1 MIIIKIE
8 KLENIKNFVD
18 KNKLI
23 ELSVLIG
30 NLGES
35 SLNINKFRKVEV
47 SFNFSLNI
55 IIKGSESFKD
65 IGEDNLVFN
74 RFDVKEVIK
83 MIENRNE
90 LLLKSVIKLGFLK

>member
-1 MIIIKIE
+1 M
-8 KLENIKNFVD
+8 
-18 KNKLI
+18 
-23 ELSVLIG
+23 
-30 NLGES
+30 
-35 SLNINKFRKVEV
+35 

-83 MIENRNE
+83 MIEDRNE
-90 LLLKSVIKLGFLK
+90 LLLKSVIKIGFLK

>member
-35 SLNINKFRKVEV
+35 SLNIKVEV

-65 IGEDNLVFN
+65 SGKDNLVFN

-90 LLLKSVIKLGFLK
+90 LLLKSVIEIGFLK

>member
-1 MIIIKIE
+1 M
-8 KLENIKNFVD
+8 
-18 KNKLI
+18 
-23 ELSVLIG
+23 
-30 NLGES
+30 
-35 SLNINKFRKVEV
+35 

-83 MIENRNE
+83 MIEDRNE
-90 LLLKSVIKLGFLK
+90 LLLNSVIKLGFLK

>member
-1 MIIIKIE
+1 M
-8 KLENIKNFVD
+8 
-18 KNKLI
+18 
-23 ELSVLIG
+23 
-30 NLGES
+30 
-35 SLNINKFRKVEV
+35 

-65 IGEDNLVFN
+65 SGKDNLVFN

-83 MIENRNE
+83 MIENINE

>member
-35 SLNINKFRKVEV
+35 SLNIKVEV

-65 IGEDNLVFN
+65 SGKDNLVFN

-90 LLLKSVIKLGFLK
+90 LLLKSVIKIGFLK

>member
-1 MIIIKIE
+1 M
-8 KLENIKNFVD
+8 
-18 KNKLI
+18 
-23 ELSVLIG
+23 
-30 NLGES
+30 
-35 SLNINKFRKVEV
+35 

-74 RFDVKEVIK
+74 RFDVKEMIK
-83 MIENRNE
+83 MIEDRNE

>member
-1 MIIIKIE
+1 M
-8 KLENIKNFVD
+8 
-18 KNKLI
+18 
-23 ELSVLIG
+23 
-30 NLGES
+30 
-35 SLNINKFRKVEV
+35 

-90 LLLKSVIKLGFLK
+90 LLLKSVIKIGFLK

>member
-1 MIIIKIE
+1 M
-8 KLENIKNFVD
+8 
-18 KNKLI
+18 
-23 ELSVLIG
+23 
-30 NLGES
+30 
-35 SLNINKFRKVEV
+35 

-65 IGEDNLVFN
+65 CGKDNLMFN

-90 LLLKSVIKLGFLK
+90 LLLKSVIKIGFLK

>member
-1 MIIIKIE
+1 M
-8 KLENIKNFVD
+8 
-18 KNKLI
+18 
-23 ELSVLIG
+23 
-30 NLGES
+30 
-35 SLNINKFRKVEV
+35 

-83 MIENRNE
+83 MIENSNE

>member
-1 MIIIKIE
+1 M
-8 KLENIKNFVD
+8 
-18 KNKLI
+18 
-23 ELSVLIG
+23 
-30 NLGES
+30 
-35 SLNINKFRKVEV
+35 

-65 IGEDNLVFN
+65 SGKDNLVFN

-83 MIENRNE
+83 MIENSNE

>member
-1 MIIIKIE
+1 M
-8 KLENIKNFVD
+8 
-18 KNKLI
+18 
-23 ELSVLIG
+23 
-30 NLGES
+30 
-35 SLNINKFRKVEV
+35 

-55 IIKGSESFKD
+55 IIKGGESFKD
-65 IGEDNLVFN
+65 IGKDNLVFN

>member
-1 MIIIKIE
+1 M
-8 KLENIKNFVD
+8 
-18 KNKLI
+18 
-23 ELSVLIG
+23 
-30 NLGES
+30 
-35 SLNINKFRKVEV
+35 

-83 MIENRNE
+83 MIEDRNE

>member
-1 MIIIKIE
+1 M
-8 KLENIKNFVD
+8 
-18 KNKLI
+18 
-23 ELSVLIG
+23 
-30 NLGES
+30 
-35 SLNINKFRKVEV
+35 

-83 MIENRNE
+83 MIEDRYE

>member
-1 MIIIKIE
+1 M
-8 KLENIKNFVD
+8 
-18 KNKLI
+18 
-23 ELSVLIG
+23 
-30 NLGES
+30 
-35 SLNINKFRKVEV
+35 

>member
-1 MIIIKIE
+1 M
-8 KLENIKNFVD
+8 
-18 KNKLI
+18 
-23 ELSVLIG
+23 
-30 NLGES
+30 
-35 SLNINKFRKVEV
+35 

-65 IGEDNLVFN
+65 IGKDNLVFN

-83 MIENRNE
+83 MIEDRNE

>member
-1 MIIIKIE
+1 M
-8 KLENIKNFVD
+8 
-18 KNKLI
+18 
-23 ELSVLIG
+23 
-30 NLGES
+30 
-35 SLNINKFRKVEV
+35 

-65 IGEDNLVFN
+65 GGKDNLVFN

-83 MIENRNE
+83 MIEDRNE

>member
-1 MIIIKIE
+1 M
-8 KLENIKNFVD
+8 
-18 KNKLI
+18 
-23 ELSVLIG
+23 
-30 NLGES
+30 
-35 SLNINKFRKVEV
+35 

-83 MIENRNE
+83 MFDVKEVIKMIENRNE
-90 LLLKSVIKLGFLK
+90 LLLKSVIKIGFLK

>member
-1 MIIIKIE
+1 M
-8 KLENIKNFVD
+8 
-18 KNKLI
+18 
-23 ELSVLIG
+23 
-30 NLGES
+30 
-35 SLNINKFRKVEV
+35 

-65 IGEDNLVFN
+65 IGKDILVFN